1 MASLLS
7 NRLVTRVLR
16 PAFTLV
22 EQRMERVTHAF
33 QKDLDALHHE
43 VADLRRQSYGLG
55 LLLGEPGRDGH
66 RMPTAPQVD
75 RLVGE
80 VCAVTGAPAERA
92 RGDVAVVY
100 RQVVALEALGVGA
113 VGGALSDVCGRLA
126 AVPLLAGRGGG
137 DVLEVLEAGAGHGLF
152 AAALRR
158 MLGRGGVEARL
169 TLVDAPE
176 GAAPREEAVRANL
189 ALGGADG
196 GAARLVRGA
205 LADAEVRAR
214 LADRRYGVV
223 LLADARDAEAVRDLA
238 APGALVVVPAGAPG
252 PDAAPSAPGGGAG
265 LPDHRAAAGG
275 QGAADP
281 VRAAGTTLVEDR
293 PPSEDGPTGSAVR
306 GTHLGR
312 VADSAYFRTV

>member
-80 VCAVTGAPAERA
+80 VCAVAGAPAERV
-92 RGDVAVVY
+92 RGDVAVAY

-158 MLGRGGVEARL
+158 MLGRGGRR
-169 TLVDAPE
+169 
-176 GAAPREEAVRANL
+176 GAADPGGRAGG
-189 ALGGADG
+189 GGAPRGG
-196 GAARLVRGA
+196 GAGEPGAGRHRRRGRPAGAGRA

-238 APGALVVVPAGAPG
+238 APGALVVVPRGAGPGRRPFRSRRRRGAPRPPGGRGRSGRGG
-252 PDAAPSAPGGGAG
+252 PGEGRGHDPGGGQA
-265 LPDHRAAAGG
+265 PRPRAA
-275 QGAADP
+275 
-281 VRAAGTTLVEDR
+281 
-293 PPSEDGPTGSAVR
+293 
-306 GTHLGR
+306 
-312 VADSAYFRTV
+312 

>member
-7 NRLVTRVLR
+7 NRLVTRALR

-80 VCAVTGAPAERA
+80 VCAVTGAPAERV
-92 RGDVAVVY
+92 RGEVAVAY
-100 RQVVALEALGVGA
+100 RHVVALEALGVGA

-126 AVPLLAGRGGG
+126 AVPLLAARGGG
-137 DVLEVLEAGAGHGLF
+137 NVLEVLEVGAGHGLF
-152 AAALRR
+152 AAGLRR
-158 MLGRGGVEARL
+158 MLGRGGAEARL
-169 TLVDAPE
+169 TLVDAADGTP
-176 GAAPREEAVRANL
+176 PREEVVRANL

-196 GAARLVRGA
+196 AVRLVRGA

-223 LLADARDAEAVRDLA
+223 LLSDARDADAVRDLA
-238 APGALVVVPAGAPG
+238 APGALLVVPAAAADPT
-252 PDAAPSAPGGGAG
+252 AAPSASGGGAG
-265 LPDHRAAAGG
+265 LPGHRAATGG
-275 QGAADP
+275 LRAQDP
-281 VRAAGTTLVEDR
+281 VRAAGTTLLEDR
-293 PPSEDGPTGSAVR
+293 PPSGGGRAGAPVR
-306 GTHLGR
+306 GTYLGR
-312 VADSAYFRTV
+312 VADSVYFRAG